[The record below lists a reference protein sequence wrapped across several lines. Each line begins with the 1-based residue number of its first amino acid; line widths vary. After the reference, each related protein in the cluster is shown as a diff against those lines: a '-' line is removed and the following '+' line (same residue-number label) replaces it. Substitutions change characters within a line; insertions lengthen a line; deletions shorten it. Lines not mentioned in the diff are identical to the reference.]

1 MKISG
6 VLLSILSVLVFPANT
21 ACFAAETVYIN
32 AVINN
37 KAADVMNMLEK
48 VLPDDTPVV
57 YTVVPRGLIVSIK
70 EDIFFKGENILLN
83 KSSTAVLDAIGSV
96 LRQIGNNCTVE
107 SHTEG
112 HNNTHG
118 VYRTN
123 WEISMAR
130 AESVADYLIYC
141 GQIPASRVFTLGYGD
156 CMPFRD
162 SVSASKK
169 GFDRRIDFVIFDYE
183 YKRD

>member
-1 MKISG
+1 MKIYG
-6 VLLSILSVLVFPANT
+6 VLFLILSVLFLGIKTV
-21 ACFAAETVYIN
+21 CFASETVYIN

-37 KAADVMNMLEK
+37 KATDVMNMLEK
-48 VLPDDTPVV
+48 VLPEDIPVV

-70 EDIFFKGENILLN
+70 EDIFFKGDNILLN
-83 KSSTAVLDAIGSV
+83 KSSAAVLDAIVSV
-96 LRQIGNNCTVE
+96 LRRIGNNCTVE

-112 HNNTHG
+112 HNNPQG

-130 AESVADYLIYC
+130 AESIADYLIYC

>member
-1 MKISG
+1 MRISG
-6 VLLSILSVLVFPANT
+6 VLLLILIQTFCLKSV
-21 ACFAAETVYIN
+21 CFALETVHIN
-32 AVINN
+32 SVINN
-37 KAADVMNMLEK
+37 KASDVMNMLEN
-48 VLPDDTPVV
+48 VLPEDTTVV

-70 EDIFFKGENILLN
+70 EDIFFKGDNILLN
-83 KSSTAVLDAIGSV
+83 KSSVSVLNAIVSV

-112 HNNTHG
+112 HNNSDRT
-118 VYRTN
+118 YRTN

-130 AESVADYLIYC
+130 ADAIADYLIYC
-141 GQIPASRVFTLGYGD
+141 GQIPASRIFTLGYGD

-162 SVSASKK
+162 NVSATQK
-169 GFDRRIDFVIFDYE
+169 GFNRRIDFVIFSYE